1 MMQNQYED
9 RIEEYTPKTA
19 EEFMKMLEAAREVLN
34 TDPVSQTTID
44 SAYVALQQAIFEL
57 RLIPNKDKLEDLI
70 NKVEK
75 TDLSGYTAKSVKA
88 LKAALSEAK
97 AVMADPEADQKSVD
111 QAVQVLQEKFDGLVA
126 VGEET
131 KADKDELKALIDK
144 TEKMDLKPYT
154 AETAL
159 AVRNALKEA
168 KAIYDDKDA
177 TQQEVDATLAK
188 LQKALDGLKK
198 SDVQKTED
206 DKKPGETNNKKS
218 AKTGDVALP
227 IGWAFAGVG
236 AVLAVVA
243 AFFARRRK
251 NH

>member
-1 MMQNQYED
+1 MQQLVNDAKQYED

-97 AVMADPEADQKSVD
+97 A
-111 QAVQVLQEKFDGLVA
+111 
-126 VGEET
+126 
-131 KADKDELKALIDK
+131 
-144 TEKMDLKPYT
+144 
-154 AETAL
+154 
-159 AVRNALKEA
+159 
-168 KAIYDDKDA
+168 IYDDKDA

-206 DKKPGETNNKKS
+206 DKKPGATNNKKS